1 MNAENFPN
9 FLLDNDKLRQL
20 NYQELKTLYFQYPY
34 CANIALLLLKKSKLE
49 NLPEAQNNLHT
60 TAALVPSRTFLRH
73 QLRVLEKEQLRE
85 EKLLD
90 EGTLELLDI
99 SALKE
104 ALPRESTQETTAF
117 AKHNPPLQEPESEEN
132 QTEKPEQET
141 TAFAKYNP
149 PLQEPESEENQTEKP
164 EQETTA
170 FAKHNPPLQ
179 EPESEEEQPSRK
191 GQEHFSDVA
200 SPFSTTQWLYRKPE
214 LDEILRKQKE
224 LYEKQQTPETESWE
238 SLEEPKRLATESV
251 QKKEQIVSETLARI
265 FAQQGHIKKAIAM
278 YEQLRLLN
286 PEKSAYFAAQI
297 KTLKQK
303 NRK

>member
-149 PLQEPESEENQTEKP
+149 PLQEPESEE
-164 EQETTA
+164 
-170 FAKHNPPLQ
+170 
-179 EPESEEEQPSRK
+179 EQPSRK

>member
-149 PLQEPESEENQTEKP
+149 PLQEPESEE
-164 EQETTA
+164 
-170 FAKHNPPLQ
+170 
-179 EPESEEEQPSRK
+179 EQPSRK

-224 LYEKQQTPETESWE
+224 LYEKQQTPKTESWE